1 MWLHFDEILY
11 EQLFGGFIFCRGQA
25 LYKQLHLLVAE
36 KERKLPIKT
45 LFDICSGTSQQQKL
59 WCHSEWT
66 LPVKKWVL
74 KYFIFVFRTHQ
85 NTSSQAMQRRLKNTS
100 NFDLKTTACS
110 SFYVEYDLS
119 ACKCIIT
126 SSGCC
131 CYPHFF
137 PECELNRAP
146 INQLMSFLEP
156 GERGCS
162 LQVAAPSIPLLSN

>member
-1 MWLHFDEILY
+1 MTLINGSK
-11 EQLFGGFIFCRGQA
+11 QLVCRHKTVAHSVIMCGCTLTKFCMSNFLGDLFFVEA
-25 LYKQLHLLVAE
+25 KQLHLLVAE

-66 LPVKKWVL
+66 LSVKKWVL

-85 NTSSQAMQRRLKNTS
+85 NTSSQAMQRRLKNTL
-100 NFDLKTTACS
+100 NFDLKTTAGS

-119 ACKCIIT
+119 ARKCIIT

-137 PECELNRAP
+137 SGMW
-146 INQLMSFLEP
+146 IKS
-156 GERGCS
+156 GS
-162 LQVAAPSIPLLSN
+162 H